1 MISFSPTEEQQMIVS
16 MAKQFAN
23 DEMRKIYRQC
33 DENSAIPESIVDTA
47 WRMGFTSS
55 IIPEDCGGPG
65 GERSYHGFADSRGT
79 GLG

>member
-23 DEMRKIYRQC
+23 DELRRIYRQC
-33 DENSAIPESIVDTA
+33 DEDGTIPAGIGDTA
-47 WRMGFTSS
+47 WKMGLTSS
-55 IIPEDCGGPG
+55 SIPEAYGGPG
-65 GERSYHGFADSRGT
+65 GERSDSRGT